1 MTVANFKTMR
11 LSVLFCAA
19 LPLLAAWPTPAPE
32 PANPIALALS
42 AAGNA
47 QTGRLNYLLPV
58 LTLRQHQAEYTAPEQ
73 RGGYLQ
79 ALATF
84 EAMVGETD
92 SAAAHWAQL
101 GQPAAMVAAPMPALA
116 TQPAG
121 PLILARAR
129 QQRVLMFNE
138 AHTQPRGR
146 YLVGSLLPELRRMGY
161 NYLALEALDAADTV
175 GVRRRGF
182 PVGASGF
189 YVREPTLANLVRE
202 ARRLGM
208 QVVAYDVFGADRE
221 QNQARNLLVATLGR
235 DPAAR
240 VVVLAGHAHIDE
252 TADSPFKSM
261 ARWFRELSGI
271 EPFTIDQTQLD
282 YAPPPGLATPPA
294 GAYVVADARYQ
305 SPRNLT
311 TDLAVLNR
319 LAPAAPGNG
328 FGAPA
333 ARSLR
338 VAVPPDSL
346 LPGQPQQLLV
356 YQQAEVQA
364 VPNPLPVAVR
374 WLRPAETRVLFALLP
389 GTYRIELRDAPGRRR
404 WQQVQRVR

>member
-1 MTVANFKTMR
+1 MR
-11 LSVLFCAA
+11 LPVLFCAA
-19 LPLLAAWPTPAPE
+19 LPLLAALPTPAPE
-32 PANPIALALS
+32 PANPVGLALAT
-42 AAGNA
+42 AGNA

-58 LTLRQHQAEYTAPEQ
+58 LTLRQHRADYATPEQ

-84 EAMVGETD
+84 EAMAGETD

-101 GQPAAMVAAPMPALA
+101 GQPAAMAPAPVPALA

-121 PLILARAR
+121 PLVLAQAR

-146 YLVGSLLPELRRMGY
+146 YLVGSLLPALRRLGFR
-161 NYLALEALDAADTV
+161 YLALEALAAADTA

-202 ARRLGM
+202 ARGLGM
-208 QVVAYDVFGADRE
+208 QVVAYDAFGADRE
-221 QNQARNLLVATLGR
+221 QNQARNLLAATLGP

-252 TADSPFKSM
+252 TAGSPFKSM
-261 ARWFRELSGI
+261 ARWFRELSGLD
-271 EPFTIDQTQLD
+271 PFTIDQTQLD
-282 YAPPPGLATPPA
+282 ATPPPGLAAPPA

-305 SPRNLT
+305 PPRNLT
-311 TDLAVLNR
+311 TDLTVLNR

-328 FGAPA
+328 FGSATAVP
-333 ARSLR
+333 
-338 VAVPPDSL
+338 VAVPSDSL

-356 YQQAEVQA
+356 YRQAEALA

-374 WLRPAETRVLFALLP
+374 WLQPAETQARFALLP
-389 GTYRIELRDAPGRRR
+389 GTYLIELRDAPGRRR
-404 WQQVQRVR
+404 WQQVRRVR